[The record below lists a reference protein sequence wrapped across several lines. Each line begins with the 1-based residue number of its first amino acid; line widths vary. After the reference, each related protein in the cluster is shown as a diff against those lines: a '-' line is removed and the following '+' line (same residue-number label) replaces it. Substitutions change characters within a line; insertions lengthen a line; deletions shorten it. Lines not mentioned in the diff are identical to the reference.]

1 MSKTNP
7 LEKYELA
14 IEATLEVMAKDI
26 LENHVKPFCDEFRLS
41 FNSGMGTYCF
51 YTLDKTRDQRG
62 SDLPDPES
70 LLINYGSF
78 PRPIKTKAFQA
89 RYEAIWEILQ
99 TRVGGI
105 QLDVGF
111 YLDDYEPTK
120 GAK

>member
-26 LENHVKPFCDEFRLS
+26 LENHVKPFCDEFKLS
-41 FNSGMGTYCF
+41 FQSGMGTYCF
-51 YTLDKTRDQRG
+51 YTLDKARDQTD
-62 SDLPDPES
+62 SFLPDPES

-89 RYEAIWEILQ
+89 KYQAIWEILQ
-99 TRVGGI
+99 ARVADI
-105 QLDVGF
+105 RLDVGI
-111 YLDDYEPTK
+111 YLEDYTPK
-120 GAK
+120 N